1 MLYLHFLCRLCL
13 AWKVLSYLKN
23 VMFWRLFF
31 SCPLLIPCPSPS
43 EDPQKL
49 FLCDCFVLWQD
60 DIDAYKTQN
69 QFLNSEIHQ
78 VTRLW
83 TRVAENEK
91 ALLMKVR
98 QNSSFSLG
106 TAFSKFFPKWALGWF
121 WYRNS
126 LGRSLLPIF
135 FILIIIFSLTFSC
148 FVLWLDMIVFF
159 LQSKYNSCKVQS

>member
-1 MLYLHFLCRLCL
+1 MLSKTIQHFQSILPMHDTSIQCCTFISFVDCVWPGKSCL
-13 AWKVLSYLKN
+13 ISKTSCSGD
-23 VMFWRLFF
+23 FFF

-43 EDPQKL
+43 ADPQKL

-106 TAFSKFFPKWALGWF
+106 TAFSKFFPKWALG
-121 WYRNS
+121 
-126 LGRSLLPIF
+126 
-135 FILIIIFSLTFSC
+135 
-148 FVLWLDMIVFF
+148 
-159 LQSKYNSCKVQS
+159 